1 MAIFALVSQY
11 VLETWT
17 MRLATTKVS
26 MEPQMM
32 DLVQSKVWE
41 NGPKVSRKLL
51 ASITTNKNA
60 HAFVPCQPCTRL
72 DVVGATTE
80 NWPHWS
86 NSEEK

>member
-1 MAIFALVSQY
+1 MAIFALLSQY

-17 MRLATTKVS
+17 MRLATTEVS

-60 HAFVPCQPCTRL
+60 CLCAMSTVHKIGCSLPYSKGP
-72 DVVGATTE
+72 
-80 NWPHWS
+80 PHT
-86 NSEEK
+86 